1 MPEKEYILDIDLDV
15 RMRCWH
21 RIEKGQVIAFTVQLE
36 ILTEDRWQAVIR
48 YDTAHGF
55 AHCDVYRKNG
65 SQIKTLLGMDFKT
78 ARTFAQ
84 DDLLTNWQRYTHL
97 FLEK

>member
-1 MPEKEYILDIDLDV
+1 MAEKEYVVDIDLDV

-21 RIEKGQVIAFTVQLE
+21 KTERGQLTAFTVQME
-36 ILTEDRWQAVIR
+36 VRTQGRWLPAVR

-55 AHCDVYRKNG
+55 AHRDLYRKKG
-65 SQIKTLLGMDFKT
+65 LPLKTPLGMDFKT

-84 DDLLTNWQRYTHL
+84 EDILTNWRRYKQL
-97 FLEK
+97 LSGE